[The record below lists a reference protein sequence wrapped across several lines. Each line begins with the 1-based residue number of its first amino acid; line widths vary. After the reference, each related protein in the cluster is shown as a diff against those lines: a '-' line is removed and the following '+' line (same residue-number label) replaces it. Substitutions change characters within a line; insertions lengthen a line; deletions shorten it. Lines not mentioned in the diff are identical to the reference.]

1 MMKLTKKDIE
11 QKVLKE
17 LPVYYH
23 TLKIVE
29 TEGVNTF
36 FENQKPNYISV
47 QEMNEPMYFPS
58 LYRKPISKI

>member
-1 MMKLTKKDIE
+1 MKLTKKNIE
-11 QKVLKE
+11 SALLKK

-29 TEGVNTF
+29 TEGLDTF
-36 FENQKPNYISV
+36 LDNQKINFISIK
-47 QEMNEPMYFPS
+47 EMNEPMYFPS